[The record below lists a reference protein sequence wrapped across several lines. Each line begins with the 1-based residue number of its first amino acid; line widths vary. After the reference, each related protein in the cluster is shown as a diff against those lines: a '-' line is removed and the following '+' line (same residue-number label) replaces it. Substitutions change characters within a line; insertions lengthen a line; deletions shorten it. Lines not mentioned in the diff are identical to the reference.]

1 MSVYIVYGYNWQD
14 LRRISFYSLFQ
25 LTQGNIFQSLKFD
38 IRKELIKRNLMVRT
52 QLNIIINYLAI
63 NNLQIKIL
71 QRLNSIITIY
81 KVDYQKQNIQYKFK
95 IQLQSVLNSQR
106 IFSNKSQQLTLSY
119 QKYGGINHQHYGF
132 ILIVFNI
139 IKIWMI
145 QYKLL
150 SSIQERIEFDELKDF
165 KDIMRQ
171 KSTSVF
177 KLIQNNDDNK
187 TYMNYYRND

>member
-1 MSVYIVYGYNWQD
+1 MRVYIFYGHNWQD
-14 LRRISFYSLFQ
+14 LRRISFYTLFQ

-38 IRKELIKRNLMVRT
+38 ISKELKKRNLMVRT
-52 QLNIIINYLAI
+52 YKQFINQHSSKTEFNHNNIQNRVRY
-63 NNLQIKIL
+63 
-71 QRLNSIITIY
+71 
-81 KVDYQKQNIQYKFK
+81 YQNQNIQYKYK
-95 IQLQSVLNSQR
+95 VQLQSVLNSQR
-106 IFSNKSQQLTLSY
+106 ISSNKSQQLTLSY
-119 QKYGGINHQHYGF
+119 QKYGGINDQQYGF

-145 QYKLL
+145 QYKQL

-177 KLIQNNDDNK
+177 ELIQNNDDNK
-187 TYMNYYRND
+187 TYMNYYEND